1 MNINELEQRTG
12 ITRQNIRFYEK
23 KGLLHPARNAANNYR
38 QYTQEDVETLR
49 VIRILRKLDMPIE
62 QIREVLSRE
71 VMLDEA
77 LQEHLQVLTQKK
89 AELES
94 GISVCRKLS
103 HTSLEELDAGRVLQ
117 EMEEMEKEGGV
128 FMSIINDYRQV
139 KKEEGMK
146 SFSFIPD
153 TMVKTPREFTDAL
166 LAYARENDL
175 DLVITQ
181 ESMTPIFE
189 IDQVEYTASRTFGRF
204 GAEVHCAMTHPGLAE
219 DTGVSDKKRK
229 IFRFISRYMVVFLL
243 FLFLAVTRG
252 SIKAAAIVG
261 VFTLPLL
268 VWTFGLTGR
277 FKGRG

>member
-94 GISVCRKLS
+94 GISGCRKLS

-117 EMEEMEKEGGV
+117 EMEEMEKEGGI

-146 SFSFIPD
+146 RFSFIPD

-166 LAYARENDL
+166 LACARENDL

-181 ESMTPIFE
+181 ESMSPIFE

>member
-12 ITRQNIRFYEK
+12 ITGQNIRFYEK

-117 EMEEMEKEGGV
+117 EMEEMEKEGGI

-146 SFSFIPD
+146 RFSFIPD

-181 ESMTPIFE
+181 ESMSPIFE
-189 IDQVEYTASRTFGRF
+189 IDQMEYTASRTFGRF

>member
-117 EMEEMEKEGGV
+117 EMEEMEKEGGI

-146 SFSFIPD
+146 RFSFIPD

-181 ESMTPIFE
+181 ESMSPIFE

>member
-12 ITRQNIRFYEK
+12 ITGQNIRFYEK

-229 IFRFISRYMVVFLL
+229 IFRFISRYMVVLLL

>member
-1 MNINELEQRTG
+1 
-12 ITRQNIRFYEK
+12 
-23 KGLLHPARNAANNYR
+23 
-38 QYTQEDVETLR
+38 
-49 VIRILRKLDMPIE
+49 
-62 QIREVLSRE
+62 
-71 VMLDEA
+71 
-77 LQEHLQVLTQKK
+77 
-89 AELES
+89 
-94 GISVCRKLS
+94 
-103 HTSLEELDAGRVLQ
+103 
-117 EMEEMEKEGGV
+117 
-128 FMSIINDYRQV
+128 MSIINDYRQV